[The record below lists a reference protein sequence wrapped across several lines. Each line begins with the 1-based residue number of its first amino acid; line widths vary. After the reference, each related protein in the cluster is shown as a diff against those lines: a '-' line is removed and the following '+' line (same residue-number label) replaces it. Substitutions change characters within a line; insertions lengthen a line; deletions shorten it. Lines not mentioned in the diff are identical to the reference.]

1 MIDQERFAK
10 NIRDAGAEWQQS
22 EIDLAKAEAAEKKM
36 FAILQFRA
44 QTEYGHKSIA
54 AQSSWADSQDEMEVA
69 RINRGVAKGA
79 LAAAKANYEAAQT
92 EFKAWQSKEAAR
104 RAERRVYE
112 S

>member
-10 NIRDAGAEWQQS
+10 NIRDAGAEWQKA
-22 EIDLAKAEAAEKKM
+22 EIGLAKAEAAEKKT
-36 FAILQFRA
+36 FAILQFKA
-44 QTEYGHKSIA
+44 QTQFGHKTIA
-54 AQSSWADSQDEMEVA
+54 AQSSWADSQEEMETS

-92 EFKAWQSKEAAR
+92 EFKAWQSEQAGM
-104 RAERRVYE
+104 RAERRVYG